1 MTEIEPVGYAMKVDG
16 KFKGL
21 FEEGSKLLVPLYT
34 KEQLQPRVKMTRAE
48 FDEFNILKKHH
59 STEDL
64 ISILRVVNGGKYIN
78 LQSRLVCS
86 IENQVEFANLWQS
99 CLYERP
105 EETIEVLPDNKWF
118 VRSKEA
124 DEDGDWLFL
133 SNISKNKF
141 NDRYCYSRDKKGVL
155 SINSH
160 AFDTKEEA
168 EKWCNPLCE
177 AVLLP
182 VEEK

>member
-34 KEQLQPRVKMTRAE
+34 KEQLQPCVKMTRAE

-118 VRSKEA
+118 VRSKEPGEN
-124 DEDGDWLFL
+124 DYYSFL
-133 SNISKNKF
+133 QNTVQLELNW
-141 NDRYCYSRDKKGVL
+141 CYGKDKDKPL
-155 SINSH
+155 KIAKH
-160 AFDTKEEA
+160 FDTKEEA
-168 EKWCNPLCE
+168 EEWKNPLTE
-177 AVLLP
+177 SVLLP
-182 VEEK
+182 VEE